1 MALHASPTA
10 QPHDAQAS
18 DAQERRPI
26 PFRYLAVGAFMNI
39 FQVTSLG
46 QPMEVLKT
54 HVNDRSIFNFKIGCL
69 TNLGSWGSV
78 CILSRTNSVGM
89 LFTWP
94 PKYILP
100 NLGRTPTK
108 RIQAWLEAST
118 KGAIL
123 VLTSSEI
130 EYHARTKF
138 SASPTMCGVL
148 GGIGGGIAQ
157 SYLTMGMTTCMK
169 TVEVTRSKL
178 SVQGAK
184 VPGAMETFFSTLR
197 EKGLRGVNKGVNAV
211 ALRQVTGWSS
221 RIGISRFAE
230 ESIRSATEKREGEKL
245 LFGEKILAS
254 TIGGALS
261 CWNQPFEVLRVEMQS
276 VKQDS
281 SRPISPTM
289 VSTFQHILRTSGVRG
304 LFRGVVPRIGVAAW
318 ATICM
323 VGFGD
328 TLKEMIQKR

>member
-1 MALHASPTA
+1 MALQATSAAQSTRATA
-10 QPHDAQAS
+10 T
-18 DAQERRPI
+18 DAQERRSI
-26 PFRYLAVGAFMNI
+26 PFRNLAVGAFMNL

-54 HVNDRSIFNFKIGCL
+54 HLAANRHDTLKDAFSK
-69 TNLGSWGSV
+69 
-78 CILSRTNSVGM
+78 
-89 LFTWP
+89 TWARGGISAYYQGLIP
-94 PKYILP
+94 W
-100 NLGRTPTK
+100 
-108 RIQAWLEAST
+108 AWLEAST

-123 VLTSSEI
+123 ILTSSEI
-130 EYHARTKF
+130 EYHARTNLN
-138 SASPTMCGVL
+138 ASPTTCGIL

-178 SVQGAK
+178 SGQAAK
-184 VPGAMETFFSTLR
+184 VPGAMETFFNILR
-197 EKGLRGVNKGVNAV
+197 EKGIRGVNKGVNAV

-221 RIGISRFAE
+221 RIGIARFAE
-230 ESIRSATEKREGEKL
+230 EGIRSVTGRREERLKV
-245 LFGEKILAS
+245 GEKILAS

-276 VKQDS
+276 MKNDPT
-281 SRPISPTM
+281 RPKSATMISTL
-289 VSTFQHILRTSGVRG
+289 QHIVRTSGVKG

-318 ATICM
+318 ATVCM

-328 TLKEMIQKR
+328 TLKEMVQKR

>member
-1 MALHASPTA
+1 MPTYTR
-10 QPHDAQAS
+10 S
-18 DAQERRPI
+18 TINRRAI
-26 PFRYLAVGAFMNI
+26 PYRNLAVGAFMNI
-39 FQVTSLG
+39 FQVSTLG

-54 HVNDRSIFNFKIGCL
+54 HLAANRHDTLKDAVQKTWARG
-69 TNLGSWGSV
+69 GSAAFYQGLIPW
-78 CILSRTNSVGM
+78 
-89 LFTWP
+89 
-94 PKYILP
+94 
-100 NLGRTPTK
+100 
-108 RIQAWLEAST
+108 AWLEAST

-123 VLTSSEI
+123 ILTSSEI
-130 EYHARTKF
+130 EYHAKTKF
-138 SASPTMCGVL
+138 GASPTACGIL

-169 TVEVTRSKL
+169 TVEVTRTKMTAE
-178 SVQGAK
+178 GAR
-184 VPGAMETFFSTLR
+184 VPGAMETFFNILR
-197 EKGLRGVNKGVNAV
+197 EKGIRGVNKGVNAV

-230 ESIRSATEKREGEKL
+230 ESIQTVSGRPKEEKL
-245 LFGEKILAS
+245 MIGEKILAS

-276 VKQDS
+276 MKKDPT
-281 SRPISPTM
+281 RPASPTI
-289 VSTFQHILRTSGVRG
+289 VSTFRHIVATSGVKG

-328 TLKEMIQKR
+328 TVKELVNRK

>member
-1 MALHASPTA
+1 MALHVTRTA
-10 QPHDAQAS
+10 QSPGAHTPET
-18 DAQERRPI
+18 QERRPI
-26 PFRYLAVGAFMNI
+26 PFRNLAVGAFMNL

-54 HVNDRSIFNFKIGCL
+54 HLAANRHDTLRDAISK
-69 TNLGSWGSV
+69 
-78 CILSRTNSVGM
+78 
-89 LFTWP
+89 TWARGGVSAYYQGLIP
-94 PKYILP
+94 W
-100 NLGRTPTK
+100 
-108 RIQAWLEAST
+108 AWLEAST

-123 VLTSSEI
+123 VLTSSEV
-130 EYHARTKF
+130 EYHAQTKF
-138 SASPTMCGVL
+138 NASPTMCGVL

-184 VPGAMETFFSTLR
+184 VPGAMETFFSILQET
-197 EKGLRGVNKGVNAV
+197 GLRGVNKGVNAV

-221 RIGISRFAE
+221 RIGISRLAE
-230 ESIRSATEKREGEKL
+230 ESIRSATGKRKGEKL
-245 LFGEKILAS
+245 LIGEKIMAS

-276 VKQDS
+276 MKKDPT
-281 SRPISPTM
+281 RPVSPT
-289 VSTFQHILRTSGVRG
+289 VISTFRYILQTSGVRG

-328 TLKEMIQKR
+328 ALKEFVQKQ

>member
-1 MALHASPTA
+1 MTQLAMKNLPEM
-10 QPHDAQAS
+10 QDAVEQK
-18 DAQERRPI
+18 RPI
-26 PFRYLAVGAFMNI
+26 PYKNLAVGAFMNI
-39 FQVTSLG
+39 FQVTTLG

-54 HVNDRSIFNFKIGCL
+54 HLAANRKDTLREACQK
-69 TNLGSWGSV
+69 
-78 CILSRTNSVGM
+78 
-89 LFTWP
+89 TWTR
-94 PKYILP
+94 
-100 NLGRTPTK
+100 GRIPAFYQGL
-108 RIQAWLEAST
+108 IPWAWLEAST

-123 VLTSSEI
+123 VLVSTEV
-130 EYHARTKF
+130 EYQARTKF
-138 SASPTMCGVL
+138 NASPTMCGVL

-169 TVEVTRSKL
+169 TVEVTRTKVASE
-178 SVQGAK
+178 GAK
-184 VPGAMETFFSTLR
+184 VPGSMETFFQILR
-197 EKGLRGVNKGVNAV
+197 EKGIRGVNKGVNAV

-230 ESIRSATEKREGEKL
+230 ESIRSVNGKDKGEKL
-245 LFGEKILAS
+245 KFGEKILAS

-276 VKQDS
+276 MKNDPT
-281 SRPISPTM
+281 RPASPTII
-289 VSTFQHILRTSGVRG
+289 STFKHIVVTSGIKG

-328 TLKEMIQKR
+328 TVKEMVNRK